1 MAMREGKKRKKWGKG
16 GCSIMYVLVG
26 TRTAEARPETERH
39 VFMSDRFIQS
49 SSLSLF
55 FVSLFFS
62 YAASPSINN

>member
-1 MAMREGKKRKKWGKG
+1 
-16 GCSIMYVLVG
+16 MYVLVG

-55 FVSLFFS
+55 FFLVSLFFS